1 MTHKAKQQ
9 TTEEINQE
17 NYEYRELLIK
27 LNIEEDLKSLNH
39 PLDFLMYMLRDLAI
53 ISHDMDG
60 NDEYIEFD
68 WDDEG
73 AKLDYLLDH
82 LTSYKKMH
90 RREQQGKQYIQVD
103 SIKQKLKQ
111 HGNANPS
118 AESILNYI
126 RTKPN
131 AS

>member
-1 MTHKAKQQ
+1 MTHTAKQQ

-27 LNIEEDLKSLNH
+27 LNIEEDLKSLNQ
-39 PLDFLMYMLRDLAI
+39 PLEFVMYMLRDLAI

-90 RREQQGKQYIQVD
+90 RR
-103 SIKQKLKQ
+103 SNKLTLKERIEENNSK
-111 HGNANPS
+111 GTS

-126 RTKPN
+126 RTNTSLNKVK
-131 AS
+131 

>member
-1 MTHKAKQQ
+1 MTHTAKQQ

-27 LNIEEDLKSLNH
+27 LNIEEDLKSLNQ
-39 PLDFLMYMLRDLAI
+39 PLEFVMYMLRDLAI

-90 RREQQGKQYIQVD
+90 RKCRN
-103 SIKQKLKQ
+103 SRTLKERIEENNSK
-111 HGNANPS
+111 GTS

-126 RTKPN
+126 RTNTSLNKVK
-131 AS
+131 

>member
-1 MTHKAKQQ
+1 MTHTAKQQ

-27 LNIEEDLKSLNH
+27 LNIEEDLKSLNQ
-39 PLDFLMYMLRDLAI
+39 PLEFVMYMLRDLAI
-53 ISHDMDG
+53 ISHDIDG

-90 RREQQGKQYIQVD
+90 RRCN
-103 SIKQKLKQ
+103 KLTLKERIEENNSK
-111 HGNANPS
+111 GTS

-126 RTKPN
+126 RTNTSLNKVK
-131 AS
+131 

>member
-27 LNIEEDLKSLNH
+27 NNIEEDLKSLDES
-39 PLDFLMYMLRDLAI
+39 LDFLMYMLRGLAI
-53 ISHDMDG
+53 ISHDING

-68 WDDEG
+68 WDDDA
-73 AKLDYLLDH
+73 AKLDYLLDQ
-82 LTSYKKMH
+82 LTSYKKMN
-90 RREQQGKQYIQVD
+90 RTQQQGKKYIHIEG
-103 SIKQKLKQ
+103 IKEKLNQ
-111 HGNANPS
+111 HNPLS
-118 AESILNYI
+118 AENLIKSI
-126 RTKPN
+126 RSSSN

>member
-9 TTEEINQE
+9 TPEEINQE

-27 LNIEEDLKSLNH
+27 LNIEEDLKSLDE

-53 ISHDMDG
+53 ISHDIDG

-82 LTSYKKMH
+82 LTSYKKMS
-90 RREQQGKQYIQVD
+90 RTKA
-103 SIKQKLKQ
+103 SSMKSKLK
-111 HGNANPS
+111 NMLDNNPMS
-118 AESILNYI
+118 ATSILNTI
-126 RTKPN
+126 RDSKKK
-131 AS
+131 

>member
-9 TTEEINQE
+9 TPEEINQE

-53 ISHDMDG
+53 ISHDIDG

-90 RREQQGKQYIQVD
+90 RRDKKSYMGSMKE
-103 SIKQKLKQ
+103 KLKQ
-111 HGNANPS
+111 HGNANPT
-118 AESILNYI
+118 ANSILNYI

-131 AS
+131 AA

>member
-9 TTEEINQE
+9 TPEEINQE

-27 LNIEEDLKSLNH
+27 LNIEEDLKSLDE

-53 ISHDMDG
+53 ISHDIDG

-82 LTSYKKMH
+82 LTSYKKNQ
-90 RREQQGKQYIQVD
+90 R
-103 SIKQKLKQ
+103 IKASSMKSKLKKMIDMKT
-111 HGNANPS
+111 PS
-118 AESILNYI
+118 AESILNTI
-126 RTKPN
+126 RSSHKKK
-131 AS
+131 

>member
-9 TTEEINQE
+9 TPEEIDQE

-27 LNIEEDLKSLNH
+27 LNIEEDLKSLDE

-53 ISHDMDG
+53 ISHDIDG

-82 LTSYKKMH
+82 LTSYKKMS
-90 RREQQGKQYIQVD
+90 RTKA
-103 SIKQKLKQ
+103 SSMKSKLK
-111 HGNANPS
+111 NMLDNNPMS
-118 AESILNYI
+118 ATSILNTI
-126 RTKPN
+126 RDSKKK
-131 AS
+131 

>member
-27 LNIEEDLKSLNH
+27 LNIEEDLKSLDE
-39 PLDFLMYMLRDLAI
+39 PIDFLMYMLRDLAI
-53 ISHDMDG
+53 ISHDIDG

-82 LTSYKKMH
+82 LTSYKKMS
-90 RREQQGKQYIQVD
+90 RTKA
-103 SIKQKLKQ
+103 SSMKSKLK
-111 HGNANPS
+111 NMLDMNPPS
-118 AESILNYI
+118 AESILNSI
-126 RTKPN
+126 RDSKKK
-131 AS
+131 